1 MSNFYTEPFVSA
13 GEMEFPSLPYI
24 TAQPQNHTATGPEEY
39 ILTVI
44 AAGAVSYQWEVFDG
58 ESWSTIPGA
67 TSDTLTINIDPS
79 MNGWR
84 YRVIVTG
91 ADGSTIVSKA
101 AQIAV
106 RGVHE
111 ITLEGA
117 IVTFTG
123 PAMIESL
130 KVNITPVQSGSGDPS
145 PTNIRPI
152 SGYSSVNVV
161 DCGKNKLQI
170 NESGSS
176 STSGG
181 TFTRDQAAGTI
192 TCTGTIT
199 RESNTIATVAS
210 QKNYPSGTYIF
221 SQGGTH
227 SYMTIRLFDV
237 TANAYLTT
245 TDAETTVTI
254 DETHLIAVRIYI
266 PKGTYNASVVF
277 RPMLRLSGTTSDFEP
292 YNGTTYPISLGSTI
306 YGGTLDVTSGVLAVT
321 HELVTY
327 TGASSEAWTQNGAES
342 NYSLFIYV
350 DNRYKHDQTVVCN
363 ILKGVAN
370 IASDRMQPF
379 TCCMSPT
386 TQSLLIKMN
395 STVTPE
401 SWKTQIAE
409 TNMQVLFELAT
420 PTTIQ
425 LTPVEVSTLLG
436 QNNIYADCGTIELI
450 YMGWPEG
457 SGEPILEPMQPVI
470 QPVIQGI

>member
-161 DCGKNKLQI
+161 DCGKNLLD
-170 NESGSS
+170 ESIIELGSYLVNGTTTVDGDS
-176 STSGG
+176 KYRRFSIDLPVGTYTFSTDLADCYIVRILVDNVEQQTGLTTQSC
-181 TFTRDQAAGTI
+181 TFTLAEA
-192 TCTGTIT
+192 
-199 RESNTIATVAS
+199 SNVKFA
-210 QKNYPSGTYIF
+210 
-221 SQGGTH
+221 
-227 SYMTIRLFDV
+227 IRN
-237 TANAYLTT
+237 TN
-245 TDAETTVTI
+245 
-254 DETHLIAVRIYI
+254 
-266 PKGTYNASVVF
+266 
-277 RPMLRLSGTTSDFEP
+277 TTSITNSFFMQIELGSTATTYEP